1 MQTLVESSQGKAM
14 GVEEDRIPI
23 DPSGRPDL
31 SYYTRSAEY
40 YAAMHARAI
49 APGGTFAERT
59 HGCWGL
65 IAKGEQA
72 IPHALAMI
80 ASTKPDAR
88 EDGAAILAEIGKGE
102 GVVQS
107 LLGALAA
114 ETDVEAR
121 DSLIQ
126 ALGGLRN
133 RAAIPAL
140 AALIE
145 DEDAD
150 GDTRWTAVES
160 LGRIVRRRFLDK
172 PDPVAGARDWIA
184 AERRRKAK

>member
-1 MQTLVESSQGKAM
+1 M

-65 IAKGEQA
+65 IAKGEEA
-72 IPHALAMI
+72 IPHARAMLAS
-80 ASTKPDAR
+80 AKPDAR

-121 DSLIQ
+121 DSLVQ

-145 DEDAD
+145 HEDAD
-150 GDTRWTAVES
+150 RRHTLDGSGKPRTDRPPPLPRQARPGCRRS
-160 LGRIVRRRFLDK
+160 RLDRRR
-172 PDPVAGARDWIA
+172 
-184 AERRRKAK
+184 AEA

>member
-1 MQTLVESSQGKAM
+1 M
-14 GVEEDRIPI
+14 GAEEDRIPI

-31 SYYTRSAEY
+31 SYYTQSAEY

-49 APGGTFAERT
+49 APGGTFAERS
-59 HGCWGL
+59 HGSWGL
-65 IAKGEQA
+65 IAKGKEA
-72 IPHALAMI
+72 IPHALAML
-80 ASTKPDAR
+80 ASAEPDAR
-88 EDGAAILAEIGKGE
+88 EDGAGILAEVGKGAD
-102 GVVQS
+102 VVQS
-107 LLGALAA
+107 VLAALAA

-140 AALIE
+140 AAVID
-145 DEDAD
+145 DEEAD

-160 LGRIVRRRFLDK
+160 LGRIIRRRFLDK
-172 PDPVAGARDWIA
+172 PDPVAAARAWIA
-184 AERRRKAK
+184 AERKRKAK

>member
-1 MQTLVESSQGKAM
+1 M
-14 GVEEDRIPI
+14 GAEEDRIPI

-49 APGGTFAERT
+49 APGGSFAERT

-65 IAKGEQA
+65 IAKGEEA
-72 IPHALAMI
+72 ISHALAML
-80 ASTKPDAR
+80 ASAKPDAR
-88 EDGAAILAEIGKGE
+88 EDGAAILAEIGKGD

-107 LLGALAA
+107 LLVALAA
-114 ETDVEAR
+114 ETDVQAR
-121 DSLIQ
+121 DCLIA

-145 DEDAD
+145 EEDVDA
-150 GDTRWTAVES
+150 DTRWTAVES
-160 LGRIVRRRFLDK
+160 LGRIVRRRFLAK
-172 PDPVAGARDWIA
+172 PDPVAAAQDWIT
-184 AERRRKAK
+184 AERKRKAK

>member
-1 MQTLVESSQGKAM
+1 M
-14 GVEEDRIPI
+14 GAEEDRIPI

-31 SYYTRSAEY
+31 SYYTQSAEY

-59 HGCWGL
+59 HDSWGL
-65 IAKGEQA
+65 IAKGNPRAGDASECEARCARRRRGDPCRDRQGRRCSA
-72 IPHALAMI
+72 IRTGGT
-80 ASTKPDAR
+80 SGRDS
-88 EDGAAILAEIGKGE
+88 
-102 GVVQS
+102 VQ
-107 LLGALAA
+107 
-114 ETDVEAR
+114 AR

-160 LGRIVRRRFLDK
+160 LGRIVRRHFLDK
-172 PDPVAGARDWIA
+172 PDPVAAARAWIA
-184 AERRRKAK
+184 AERKRKAK

>member
-1 MQTLVESSQGKAM
+1 M
-14 GVEEDRIPI
+14 GAEEDRIPI

-49 APGGTFAERT
+49 AAGGTFAERT

-65 IAKGEQA
+65 IAKGEKA
-72 IPHALAMI
+72 IPHAMAML
-80 ASTKPDAR
+80 ASTKPDVR

-107 LLGALAA
+107 LLLALAA

-121 DSLIQ
+121 DGLIL
-126 ALGGLRN
+126 ALGGLRS

-140 AALIE
+140 ATLIE
-145 DEDAD
+145 NEDTD

-160 LGRIVRRRFLDK
+160 LGRIARRRFLGK
-172 PDPVAGARDWIA
+172 PDPVAAARDWIV
-184 AERRRKAK
+184 AERKRKAK

>member
-1 MQTLVESSQGKAM
+1 M
-14 GVEEDRIPI
+14 GAKEDRIPI

-31 SYYTRSAEY
+31 SYYTQSAAY

-65 IAKGEQA
+65 IARQEEA
-72 IPHALAMI
+72 IPHALAML
-80 ASTKPDAR
+80 ASAKPDAR
-88 EDGAAILAEIGKGE
+88 EDGAAILAEIGKGK

-107 LLGALAA
+107 LLAALAA
-114 ETDVEAR
+114 EKDVQAR

-133 RAAIPAL
+133 RAAISEL

-145 DEDAD
+145 DEDVD
-150 GDTRWTAVES
+150 GDTRWTAVEG
-160 LGRIVRRRFLDK
+160 LGQIVRRRFLDK
-172 PDPVAGARDWIA
+172 PDPVAAAKDWIA
-184 AERRRKAK
+184 AERKRKAR

>member
-1 MQTLVESSQGKAM
+1 M
-14 GVEEDRIPI
+14 GAEENRIPI

-31 SYYTRSAEY
+31 SYYTQSAEY

-65 IAKGEQA
+65 IAKGKEA
-72 IPHALAMI
+72 IPHALAML
-80 ASTKPDAR
+80 ANAKPDAR

-107 LLGALAA
+107 VLVALAA
-114 ETDVEAR
+114 ETDVEAC

-126 ALGGLRN
+126 ALGSLRN

-140 AALIE
+140 AALID
-145 DEDAD
+145 DEDAN

-160 LGRIVRRRFLDK
+160 LGRIVRRHFLNK
-172 PDPVAGARDWIA
+172 PDPVAAARAWIA
-184 AERRRKAK
+184 AERKRKAK

>member
-1 MQTLVESSQGKAM
+1 VPRSNKKAAASQHITRRNSAWQMPICIENRARSAGKL
-14 GVEEDRIPI
+14 
-23 DPSGRPDL
+23 GRPAVKL
-31 SYYTRSAEY
+31 CRVHQHNSPLPPYKPTNFATETR
-40 YAAMHARAI
+40 
-49 APGGTFAERT
+49 
-59 HGCWGL
+59 
-65 IAKGEQA
+65 
-72 IPHALAMI
+72 
-80 ASTKPDAR
+80 
-88 EDGAAILAEIGKGE
+88 
-102 GVVQS
+102 
-107 LLGALAA
+107 LAA

-150 GDTRWTAVES
+150 SDTRWTAVES

-172 PDPVAGARDWIA
+172 SDPVAAARDWIA
-184 AERRRKAK
+184 AERKRKAK

>member
-1 MQTLVESSQGKAM
+1 ML
-14 GVEEDRIPI
+14 
-23 DPSGRPDL
+23 L
-31 SYYTRSAEY
+31 S
-40 YAAMHARAI
+40 
-49 APGGTFAERT
+49 
-59 HGCWGL
+59 
-65 IAKGEQA
+65 AKPA
-72 IPHALAMI
+72 
-80 ASTKPDAR
+80 AR
-88 EDGAAILAEIGKGE
+88 EDGAGILAEIGKGE

-107 LLGALAA
+107 VLEALAA

-150 GDTRWTAVES
+150 GDTRWTAVDS
-160 LGRIVRRRFLDK
+160 LGRIVRRHFLDE
-172 PDPVAGARDWIA
+172 PDPVAAARAWIA
-184 AERRRKAK
+184 AERKRKAK

>member
-1 MQTLVESSQGKAM
+1 M
-14 GVEEDRIPI
+14 GVEEDRVPI
-23 DPSGRPDL
+23 DSSGRPDL

-65 IAKGEQA
+65 IAKGKEA
-72 IPHALAMI
+72 ISYALAMT
-80 ASTKPDAR
+80 ASAKPDAR
-88 EDGAAILAEIGKGE
+88 EDGAAILAKIGKGE
-102 GVVQS
+102 SVVQS
-107 LLGALAA
+107 LLGALSV
-114 ETDVEAR
+114 EIDVEAR

-133 RAAIPAL
+133 RDAIPAL
-140 AALIE
+140 AALID
-145 DEDAD
+145 DEDID

-160 LGRIVRRRFLDK
+160 LGWIVRRRFLDR
-172 PDPVAGARDWIA
+172 PDPVAAARDWIA
-184 AERRRKAK
+184 ADRKRKAK

>member
-1 MQTLVESSQGKAM
+1 MSSSN
-14 GVEEDRIPI
+14 V
-23 DPSGRPDL
+23 SG
-31 SYYTRSAEY
+31 
-40 YAAMHARAI
+40 AR
-49 APGGTFAERT
+49 
-59 HGCWGL
+59 
-65 IAKGEQA
+65 
-72 IPHALAMI
+72 
-80 ASTKPDAR
+80 
-88 EDGAAILAEIGKGE
+88 
-102 GVVQS
+102 
-107 LLGALAA
+107 A
-114 ETDVEAR
+114 ETDEEAR

-172 PDPVAGARDWIA
+172 PDPVAAARDWIA
-184 AERRRKAK
+184 AELKRNAK